1 MSEAKLGIS
10 LSEETRAKMRAA
22 ACKRKNLLVP
32 SIEVEI
38 TDLQT
43 KLTSTYA
50 SINKAANAIESDIK
64 TILRREKSQLKKGVN
79 TPYRNRY
86 IIVIKRS

>member
-1 MSEAKLGIS
+1 
-10 LSEETRAKMRAA
+10 MRAA
-22 ACKRKNLLVP
+22 AGNRENLPVP
-32 SIEVEI
+32 GIEVEI

-43 KLTSTYA
+43 KLTTTYD
-50 SINKAANAIESDIK
+50 SIHKAANAIDSDIK
-64 TILRREKSQLKKGVN
+64 TILRREKSQLEKGVN